1 MPNPPL
7 IVEVTRGNLVE
18 SRHRCIA
25 AVAGPDGG
33 VVRSWG
39 DIEQPIYGRSAIKP
53 LLALPLIETGAA
65 DAFGLGD
72 AEIALAC
79 ASHSG
84 EPRHV
89 EIVRAW
95 LERIGLSVADLECGA
110 HLPYDEPSMRALVRA
125 GREPDAAYNNCSG
138 KHAGFL
144 TTAVHVGEPTKGY
157 IRYEHPVQQ
166 RLLGVLE
173 QVAGLDLSDAPRGI
187 DGCGIPT
194 IGIPVGNTAMAMAR
208 LADSA
213 DLPPA
218 RAAAAKRVVQAM
230 MAEPYM
236 VGGRGEFASDVMDK
250 VRGKLALKPGAEG
263 VYAAILPGLGLG
275 VCVKAEDGT
284 PRAAQAAV
292 GRVLVE
298 LGLFSREEKAALA
311 DRLTLPVV
319 NRVGREVGQIRTA
332 EEAAF

>member
-263 VYAAILPGLGLG
+263 VYAAILPGPGLG